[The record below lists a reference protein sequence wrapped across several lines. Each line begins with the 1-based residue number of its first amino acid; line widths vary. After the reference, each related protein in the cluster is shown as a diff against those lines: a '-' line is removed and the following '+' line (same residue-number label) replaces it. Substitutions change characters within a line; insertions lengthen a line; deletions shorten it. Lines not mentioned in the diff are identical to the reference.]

1 MGFLSKEQ
9 KRWKLRISY
18 LSKDAKLKYL
28 NRSKNKYFSKKL
40 SEVTRLS
47 ESPDKASSMKALKK
61 LTVLTAEY
69 REFIEDLEKV
79 EDADRQSKDQK
90 RQKGIANARDKLREL
105 QKRQGKISSTLD
117 RADTREQSEISKK
130 WPSSRMDQ
138 NANLKNTKSLEA
150 EMRSLSPR
158 AAERIK
164 AAWKS
169 MEKVL
174 EAASKEDYRT
184 AETASDLAGRLL
196 RKADSA
202 AKKDQKKKRQR
213 GRRKRAE
220 SNKYYGNQI
229 VGGDV
234 EIKRE
239 YKVDR
244 RYREDIIEDVQNQR
258 NSSLDQDD
266 QKLLDNYLRQVIR

>member
-1 MGFLSKEQ
+1 M
-9 KRWKLRISY
+9 
-18 LSKDAKLKYL
+18 
-28 NRSKNKYFSKKL
+28 
-40 SEVTRLS
+40 TRLS

-164 AAWKS
+164 
-169 MEKVL
+169 
-174 EAASKEDYRT
+174 
-184 AETASDLAGRLL
+184 
-196 RKADSA
+196 
-202 AKKDQKKKRQR
+202 
-213 GRRKRAE
+213 
-220 SNKYYGNQI
+220 
-229 VGGDV
+229 
-234 EIKRE
+234 
-239 YKVDR
+239 
-244 RYREDIIEDVQNQR
+244 
-258 NSSLDQDD
+258 
-266 QKLLDNYLRQVIR
+266 KLLGKVWKKF